1 MRTLI
6 ALVIAATPLAGCVA
20 VPVEPVPVVYAPAP
34 PAVVVRPVPYRGHY
48 HYRGGPYWRR
58 GWR

>member
-6 ALVIAATPLAGCVA
+6 ALVIAATPLAGCIA
-20 VPVEPVPVVYAPAP
+20 VPMEPAPVVYAPAP
-34 PAVVVRPVPYRGHY
+34 PVVVVRPVPYHGHY
-48 HYRGGPYWRR
+48 HYRGGPHWRR